1 MNNSHQEPK
10 WHSDIQIPNY
20 QILETIYSG
29 SRTLVYR
36 AIRTLDRLPV
46 VIKLLKNEYPTFS
59 ELVKFRNQYTI
70 AKNLHQPGII
80 QTYSLEPYRNGYV
93 LIMEDFGGISLK
105 EWALKR
111 ENAPSLR
118 NFLEA
123 AIALCDTLNIL
134 YQERII
140 HKDIKPANILIHPE
154 TQQIK
159 LIDFSIA
166 SLLPRETPEI
176 QNPNVLEGTLAYLSP
191 EQTGR
196 MNRAIDY
203 RSDFYS
209 LGVTFYE
216 LLTGQLPFPTNDP
229 MELVH
234 CHIAQQP
241 PSACDI
247 RTDIPLMLGEIIRKL
262 MAKNAEDRY
271 QSAIGLKHDL
281 LKCQQ
286 EWQAKG
292 NYTWFEL
299 GERDFSDRFAIPE
312 KLYGRE
318 REVQTL
324 LETFGRVANGAF
336 ELMLVAGFSGIGKT
350 AVVNEVHKPIVRWN
364 GYFIKGKYDQFNRN
378 IPFWAFVQAFRDL
391 MAQLLSESDEQLQV
405 WKDKILS
412 ALGQNGQVLIE
423 VIPELEQIIGK
434 QSPVPELS
442 SSAAQNRFN
451 LLFQKFIGLF
461 ATPEHPLTIF
471 LDDLQWADLASLQ
484 LIELL
489 MSEGD
494 RGYLFILGA
503 YRDNEVFPA
512 HPLILTL
519 EEIKK
524 TGATIDTLTLA
535 SLSQSDI
542 NYLIADTLNCAIEL
556 AQPLAELVY
565 RKTKGNPFFTAQFLK
580 SLHEEGYITFNS
592 QVGYWQCDMTTVRSL
607 SLTEDVV
614 EFMTRQLL
622 KLPLETQNILKLAAC
637 IGNSF
642 DLNTLAIVNE
652 KSQPETAADLW
663 KALQEGLILPIT
675 EVYKFFLPGEKSQAQ
690 VTELPSVSYRFLHDR
705 VQQAAY
711 ALILDDRK
719 QTTHLKIGQ
728 LLLKNRPI
736 AELDENLFEIVNQ
749 FNIGKSLIVEPSQQI
764 QLIELNL
771 QAARKARAATAYA
784 ASYQY
789 ATTGISLLNFPNI
802 EENSGWQTHYKITLE
817 LHELAAE
824 TAYLNGDFAGM
835 ERWTDIV
842 LQQAKTAVDKMKVY
856 AVKIQAYMAQ
866 IKNLEAVKIGLE
878 ALELLGVSLPE
889 SAEPSNIQQALTQ
902 TATKLEGKKIEDLLD
917 LPLMTDV
924 EKLATARMLTIMF
937 TPTYQAA
944 PTLLPLVVCELM
956 NLLLDYGNSPFSS
969 SGFTFYGLL
978 LNGVFQ
984 DIESGYKF
992 GRLALGLAKQFN
1004 APDIKAFVF
1013 HLVGACAI
1021 YGKVHL
1027 SETLPILREGYESGL
1042 EGGNFEQAGYA
1053 AMIKYEHAYFMGEEL
1068 GVLATEIARINDALT
1083 RLEQEISLGWHKIT
1097 QQAVSNLLTISKN
1110 PCSFEGEF
1118 YNEKTSLLRQ
1128 EETNDKVGI
1137 GYFYINKSII
1147 CYLFEDYHQ
1156 ARENALHAE
1165 QYLDRLQG
1173 SLSVLVFYFYDSLTH
1188 LAIYPSVPNAQQEN
1202 FLNRVATNQQ
1212 KLKKWV
1218 DSAPMNFSHKFLL
1231 VEAQKEQVLGN
1242 KAEAINYYDR
1252 AIAQAKANGYIQEEA
1267 LANELAAKFYLDWD
1281 KQRIARE
1288 YMIEAY
1294 YGYTR
1299 WGAKAKVADLET
1311 RHSQLLTPILQ
1322 QKRSTLSVN
1331 ETVFATAKVTS
1342 TSSSSSISDSLD
1354 LATILKASQTISG
1367 EIELEKLLSS
1377 LLSIVIE
1384 NAGAD
1389 KCVLML
1395 SESGNLL
1402 VRGLAKLELNNDENS
1417 EVDRFSIVTTR
1428 QPVEESIDIPVGL
1441 INTVKRSLKPV
1452 VISDATIHPQLINE
1466 PYIQQQQTKSILCS
1480 PILHQGKLL
1489 GVLYLENNLAMG
1501 AFNDERVQVLNLL
1514 SAQAAISLENAGLY
1528 ERSQQYSQQ
1537 LEQALHDLQQTQLQM
1552 IQSEKMSAL
1561 GNLIAGV
1568 AHEINNPVGFISGNL
1583 NETKSS
1589 VRDLVEHL
1597 NLYRTQASATEIADH
1612 AEEIDLDYLI
1622 QDLPKIIDAME
1633 LGCDRLRNIST
1644 SLRIFSRSDKNY
1656 KVSFNLHEGID
1667 STILIL
1673 KHRLKANE
1681 QRPAIKVITN
1691 YGDLPQIECFP
1702 GQLNQV
1708 FMNIIANAIDAIDES
1723 NIGRSFAEIKAK
1735 PNLITITT
1743 SAEKEQVKIAI
1754 ADNGR
1759 GMSEEVKSKI
1769 FDRLFTTKAV
1779 GKGTGLG
1786 LAIAKSIVVEKH
1798 GGSLQVNSILGSGTE
1813 FTIALP
1819 IQGRETS

>member
-1 MNNSHQEPK
+1 MNNFHKNSNTLTT
-10 WHSDIQIPNY
+10 IQIPNY
-20 QILETIYSG
+20 QVIETVYSG

-36 AIRTLDRLPV
+36 GIRTHDQLPV
-46 VIKLLKNEYPTFS
+46 IIKLLKNDYPSFS
-59 ELVKFRNQYTI
+59 ELVQFRNQYTI
-70 AKNLHQPGII
+70 TKNLNSPPIV
-80 QTYSLEPYRNGYV
+80 QTYSLEQYQNGYALV
-93 LIMEDFGGISLK
+93 MEDFGGISLH
-105 EWALKR
+105 EWAIKGKNTL
-111 ENAPSLR
+111 SLTE
-118 NFLEA
+118 FLQI
-123 AIALCDTLNIL
+123 AIALCNALDIL

-140 HKDIKPANILIHPE
+140 HKDIKPSNILINSV
-154 TQQIK
+154 TKQVK

-166 SLLPRETPEI
+166 SLLPRETQEI

-196 MNRAIDY
+196 MNRGIDY

-234 CHIAQQP
+234 CHIAKQP
-241 PSACDI
+241 PSACDL
-247 RTDIPLMLGEIIRKL
+247 RSDIPLMLGEIIRKL

-286 EWQAKG
+286 ESQATG

-350 AVVNEVHKPIVRWN
+350 AVINEIHKPIVRWN

-378 IPFWAFVQAFRDL
+378 IPFSAFVQAFRDL
-391 MAQLLSESDEQLQV
+391 MGQLLSESDEQLQA
-405 WKDKILS
+405 WKNKILL

-434 QSPVPELS
+434 QPPVPELS

-461 ATPEHPLTIF
+461 ATSEHPLTIF
-471 LDDLQWADLASLQ
+471 LDDLQWADSASLSS
-484 LIELL
+484 IELL

-494 RGYLFILGA
+494 RGYLFIIGA

-512 HPLILTL
+512 HSLMLTL

-524 TGATIDTLTLA
+524 TGAKIDTLTLEP
-535 SLSQSDI
+535 LSRSDI
-542 NYLIADTLNCAIEL
+542 NYLIADTLSCAIEL
-556 AQPLAELVY
+556 ALPLAELVY
-565 RKTKGNPFFTAQFLK
+565 QKAKGNPFFTTQFLK
-580 SLHEEGYITFNS
+580 SLHEEDYITFNS
-592 QVGYWQCDMTTVRSL
+592 QVGYWQCDMAIVKSI
-607 SLTEDVV
+607 SLTENVV
-614 EFMTRQLL
+614 EFMARQLL

-642 DLNTLAIVNE
+642 DLKTLAIIHE
-652 KSQPETAADLW
+652 KYQTETAADLW

-675 EVYKFFLPGEKSQAQ
+675 EVYKFFQPGETTQDR
-690 VTELPSVSYRFLHDR
+690 VIELPSVSYRFLHDR

-711 ALILDDRK
+711 ALILDDQK
-719 QTTHLKIGQ
+719 QTAHLKIGQ
-728 LLLKNRPI
+728 LLLKNRPN
-736 AELDENLFEIVNQ
+736 AELDANLFEIVNQ
-749 FNIGKSLIVEPSQQI
+749 FNIGKSLIIEPSQQI
-764 QLIELNL
+764 QLAELNL
-771 QAARKARAATAYA
+771 QAAQKARAATAYA

-789 ATTGISLLNFPNI
+789 ATTGISLLKFPNI
-802 EENSGWQTHYKITLE
+802 EENSGWQTRYKLTLE

-824 TAYLNGDFAGM
+824 TAYLKGDFTGM
-835 ERWTDIV
+835 EQWADIV
-842 LQQAKTAVDKMKVY
+842 LKQAKTAVDKMKVY
-856 AVKIQAYMAQ
+856 GAKIQAYMAQ
-866 IKNLEAVKIGLE
+866 IKKLEAVKIGLE

-889 SAEPSNIQQALTQ
+889 SADPSNIQQALTQ

-917 LPLMTDV
+917 LQLMTDV

-969 SGFTFYGLL
+969 SGLAFYGLL
-978 LNGVFQ
+978 LNAVFQ
-984 DIESGYKF
+984 DIESGYQF

-1021 YGKVHL
+1021 YGKAHIR
-1027 SETLPILREGYESGL
+1027 ETLPILWEGYESGL

-1053 AMIKYEHAYFMGEEL
+1053 AMIKCEHAYFMGEEL
-1068 GVLATEIARINDALT
+1068 GVLAQEMARINDALT
-1083 RLEQEISLGWHKIT
+1083 RLEQKISLGWHKIT
-1097 QQAVSNLLTISKN
+1097 QQSVSNLLNILEN
-1110 PCSFEGEF
+1110 PCSFSGEF
-1118 YNEKTSLLRQ
+1118 YNEEISLLRHQ
-1128 EETNDKVGI
+1128 EANDRVGI
-1137 GYFYINKSII
+1137 GYYFINKMGS
-1147 CYLFEDYHQ
+1147 CYLFGDFQQ
-1156 ARENALHAE
+1156 AKENALHAE
-1165 QYLDRLQG
+1165 QYLDSLQG
-1173 SLSVLVFYFYDSLTH
+1173 SFSVLVFYFYDSLTH
-1188 LAIYPSVPNAQQEN
+1188 LSIYPSVSNAQQEN
-1202 FLNRVATNQQ
+1202 FLNRVENNQE
-1212 KLKKWV
+1212 KLKKWA
-1218 DSAPMNFSHKFLL
+1218 DYAPMNFSHKFLL

-1252 AIAQAKANGYIQEEA
+1252 AIAEAKANGYIQEEA
-1267 LANELAAKFYLDWD
+1267 LANELAGKFYLDWD

-1288 YMIEAY
+1288 YLIEAY

-1311 RHSQLLTPILQ
+1311 RYSQLLAPILQ
-1322 QKRSTLSVN
+1322 QKRSSLSVN
-1331 ETVFATAKVTS
+1331 ETVFATAKITS

-1354 LATILKASQTISG
+1354 LATILKTSQTISG

-1402 VRGLAKLELNNDENS
+1402 IRGLAKLGLNNNENS
-1417 EVDRFSIVTTR
+1417 QVDCFIKLTDR
-1428 QPVEESIDIPVGL
+1428 QPFEESIDIPIGL
-1441 INTVKRSLKPV
+1441 INTVKRRLKPV
-1452 VISDATIHPQLINE
+1452 VISDATAHPQLINDS
-1466 PYIQQQQTKSILCS
+1466 YIQQQKPKSILCI

-1489 GVLYLENNLAMG
+1489 GVLYLENNLATG
-1501 AFNDERVQVLNLL
+1501 AFTDDRVQLLNLL
-1514 SAQAAISLENAGLY
+1514 CAQAAISLENAGLY

-1537 LEQALHDLQQTQLQM
+1537 LEQALNELQQTQLQM

-1561 GNLIAGV
+1561 GNLVAGV

-1583 NETKSS
+1583 NEAKSTFK
-1589 VRDLVEHL
+1589 DLVEHL
-1597 NLYRTQASATEIADH
+1597 NLYRDRALEREIADH
-1612 AEEIDLDYLI
+1612 AEDIDLDYI
-1622 QDLPKIIDAME
+1622 IEDFPKIINSMQ
-1633 LGCDRLRNIST
+1633 LGCDRIKSIST
-1644 SLRIFSRSDKNY
+1644 SLRTFSRADKDY
-1656 KVSFNLHEGID
+1656 KVPFNIHEGID

-1673 KHRLKANE
+1673 KYRLKANDE
-1681 QRPAIKVITN
+1681 RPAIEVVKD
-1691 YGDLPQIECFP
+1691 YGNIPEIEGFP

-1708 FMNIIANAIDAIDES
+1708 FINILANAIDALEES
-1723 NIGRSFAEIKAK
+1723 NIGRNFAEIKAN
-1735 PNLITITT
+1735 PNRIKIITSWENQQVKITIT
-1743 SAEKEQVKIAI
+1743 
-1754 ADNGR
+1754 DNGQ
-1759 GMSEEVKSKI
+1759 GMTEEVKTKI
-1769 FDRLFTTKAV
+1769 FDHLFTTKAV

-1786 LAIAKSIVVEKH
+1786 LAIAHQIVTEKH
-1798 GGSLQVNSILGSGTE
+1798 SGSIHVNSTPGQRTE
-1813 FTIALP
+1813 FIITLP
-1819 IQGRETS
+1819 TPT